1 MSYEV
6 CGEPHIEEI
15 QQEQER
21 HLPERHVMRLSE
33 FYKALGDPT
42 RIRIISAL
50 SVSELCVADIAKLLD
65 MNQSAISHQLRVL
78 RSVGLVTFRKDGKHA
93 IYALDDDHVHH
104 IFDSGLEHIN
114 HKNES
119 EE

>member
-1 MSYEV
+1 MTSDI
-6 CGEPHIEEI
+6 CGEPHIDDI

-21 HLPERHVMRLSE
+21 RLPERHVKRLSE
-33 FYKALGDPT
+33 LYKALGDPT

-50 SVSELCVADIAKLLD
+50 SVSELCVADIATLLD

-78 RSVGLVTFRKDGKHA
+78 RSVGLVTYRKEGKHV
-93 IYALDDDHVHH
+93 IYELDDDHVHS

-114 HKNES
+114 HQNE
-119 EE
+119 